1 MSNNWLSFEGRKY
14 VLRPAETALDT
25 MLRGGA
31 NVAFSCRKGSCRS
44 CMLEAV
50 SGDPGDASQAKL
62 SAEMRDRN
70 LFLPCM
76 AIDLDKVEARIPD
89 LSQWFVKAVVAE
101 KNQLSPNVWQ
111 IKLEPETV
119 MDWRAGQFIGV
130 RNATGDVRSYSLA
143 SPVEDYF
150 LELHVR
156 HYLDGRLSN
165 WLISDIS
172 VGDMIDVQGPTGT
185 CYYDRDMIKKPLL
198 LVGSGTGAAPL
209 LGIVKDAL
217 AKGHD
222 APIRFYH
229 GAQDAENLYLN
240 DTLAGLAA
248 HPNFEYVTQAGRIT
262 DVAFDGGDLSDHVVF
277 VAGNPDMVEAARYNA
292 VYNGARIE
300 NVFSDPF
307 DTPGLYQP
315 KDMSKYSDMEP
326 QPELW
331 AALGEGSVLSE
342 LLDKFYVRVYADAR
356 LEPFFH
362 NVTQK
367 RAAEKQYEF
376 LRDLFVGSRT
386 YFGEKPFNS
395 HHWMVISDEL
405 FDYRERLFF
414 DVVAEYNVPQH
425 LVNRWAAIQE
435 LFRREIVKPSPR
447 GIYRDGVEH
456 VLEGYVSEEIT
467 VDTVCDGCME
477 EIHVGDQA
485 RMHTRTGE
493 LFCKNCDATHH

>member
-1 MSNNWLSFEGRKY
+1 MSDNWLSFEGRRYNLK
-14 VLRPAETALDT
+14 PEETALDT

-44 CMLEAV
+44 CLLEAV
-50 SGDPGDASQAKL
+50 SGDPGTASQAKL
-62 SAEMRDRN
+62 SVEMRERN

-76 AIDLDKVEARIPD
+76 AKDMDRVEARIPD
-89 LSQWFVKAVVAE
+89 LSQWFIKAIVAE
-101 KNQLSPNVWQ
+101 KNQLSADVWQ
-111 IKLEPETV
+111 IMLEPETA
-119 MDWRAGQFIGV
+119 MEWQAGQFIGV
-130 RNATGDVRSYSLA
+130 RNAVGDVRSYSLA
-143 SPVEDYF
+143 GPMEDYF

-156 HYLDGRLSN
+156 HYADGRLSN
-165 WLISDIS
+165 WLVSDVS
-172 VGDMIDVQGPTGT
+172 VGDMIDIQGPTGT
-185 CYYDRDMIKKPLL
+185 CYYDADMAGKPLL

-209 LGIVKDAL
+209 IGIAKEAL
-217 AKGHD
+217 TKGHD
-222 APIRFYH
+222 VPIRFFH
-229 GAQDAENLYLN
+229 GAQAENLYLN
-240 DTLAGLAA
+240 DALTGLAA
-248 HPNFEYVTQAGRIT
+248 NANFKAVAQAGRIT

-277 VAGNPDMVEAARYNA
+277 VAGNPDMVETARYRA
-292 VYNGARIE
+292 VYNGARVE
-300 NVFSDPF
+300 NIYSDPF
-307 DTPGLYQP
+307 DTPELYQP
-315 KDMSKYSDMEP
+315 NDMSKYTNMEA

-331 AALGEGSVLSE
+331 AALGDGAVLSE
-342 LLDKFYVRVYADAR
+342 LLEKFYVRVYADAR
-356 LEPFFH
+356 LAPFFH

-386 YFGEKPFNS
+386 YFGEKPFNA

-414 DVVAEYNVPQH
+414 DVVAEYDLPQH

-435 LFRREIVKPSPR
+435 LFRREIVKYSPR

-456 VLEGYVSEEIT
+456 VLEGYVTEEIT
-467 VDTVCDGCME
+467 VATVCDGCFA

-493 LFCKNCDATHH
+493 LFCKDCDATQH